1 MIGKDDSFLT
11 NISTT
16 ERVLRLAFFLSCSY
30 PGFLNNIKNTEEAL
44 QIYEKDRFATFC
56 DSHFIQ
62 EKRTHKQLRSIM
74 DYLNP

>member
-1 MIGKDDSFLT
+1 MSLQRDQYLYNGESSEACI
-11 NISTT
+11 
-16 ERVLRLAFFLSCSY
+16 FLSCKYS
-30 PGFLNNIKNTEEAL
+30 GFFNNIKNTEEAL